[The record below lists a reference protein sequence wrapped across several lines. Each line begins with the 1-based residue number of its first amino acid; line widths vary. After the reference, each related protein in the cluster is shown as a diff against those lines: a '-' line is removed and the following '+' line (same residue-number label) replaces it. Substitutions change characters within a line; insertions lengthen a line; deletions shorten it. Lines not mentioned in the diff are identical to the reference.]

1 MTRTICKTATMFA
14 AALMFQGVSMAAPAA
29 DAPADQPAAREPAQ
43 PGAQPGAA
51 RDAARDAEPAAR
63 REAGDRQ
70 ADANFDQKFVEF
82 AANNDLYEIALGNLV
97 KERAQ
102 SEAIKR
108 FAQTMVDEHTQ
119 SSRQL
124 KQAAQAAGIEV
135 PSQMDEIHQA
145 KLKKWEEKTGRT
157 LERSYAID
165 QTAGHV
171 KGVLKFHDA
180 TQMAQK
186 PELKAFATAALPK
199 LQQHFQ
205 QAARLSG
212 WQQAQGDAQPAG
224 FRERGERRDGGER
237 GTRSGSGADGTGTGT
252 APRSG
257 AGASGT
263 DRGQSSGSTSGGQGP
278 TGPGG
283 AGDTGSNPRND

>member
-1 MTRTICKTATMFA
+1 MTKTMWKTATMFA

-29 DAPADQPAAREPAQ
+29 DAPAADRPAAREGAQ

-51 RDAARDAEPAAR
+51 RDAAEPAGR
-63 REAGDRQ
+63 REAADRQ

-82 AANNDLYEIALGNLV
+82 AANNDLYEIALGNIV

-102 SEAIKR
+102 SEEIKR
-108 FAQTMVDEHTQ
+108 LAQMMVDGHTQ

-124 KQAAQAAGIEV
+124 QQAAQAAGIEV

-145 KLKKWEEKTGRT
+145 KLKKMQEKTGRM

-180 TQMAQK
+180 TQ
-186 PELKAFATAALPK
+186 
-199 LQQHFQ
+199 
-205 QAARLSG
+205 
-212 WQQAQGDAQPAG
+212 
-224 FRERGERRDGGER
+224 
-237 GTRSGSGADGTGTGT
+237 
-252 APRSG
+252 
-257 AGASGT
+257 
-263 DRGQSSGSTSGGQGP
+263 
-278 TGPGG
+278 
-283 AGDTGSNPRND
+283 

>member
-1 MTRTICKTATMFA
+1 MTKMMCKTATMFA
-14 AALMFQGVSMAAPAA
+14 AALMFQGVSMAAPDRAA
-29 DAPADQPAAREPAQ
+29 DAPADRPAAREPAQ

-51 RDAARDAEPAAR
+51 RDAEPAAR
-63 REAGDRQ
+63 REGADRQ
-70 ADANFDQKFVEF
+70 ADANFDQKFVEA
-82 AANNDLYEIALGNLV
+82 AANNDLYEIALGNFV

-102 SEAIKR
+102 SDEIKQ
-108 FAQTMVDEHTQ
+108 FATMMVEQHTQ

-124 KQAAQAAGIEV
+124 QQAAQAAGIEV
-135 PSQMDEIHQA
+135 PSQMDEVHQA
-145 KLKKWEEKTGRT
+145 KLKKMQEKTGRM
-157 LERSYAID
+157 LERGYAID

-171 KGVLKFHDA
+171 MAVLKFHDA

-186 PELKAFATAALPK
+186 PELKQFATATLPK

-205 QAARLSG
+205 HAARLSG

-224 FRERGERRDGGER
+224 FRERGSGRERER
-237 GTRSGSGADGTGTGT
+237 GAGSDTGTGTG
-252 APRSG
+252 ARSG

-263 DRGQSSGSTSGGQGP
+263 DRGQTSGATSGGQGP

-283 AGDTGSNPRND
+283 AGDTGSNPRNR

>member
-1 MTRTICKTATMFA
+1 MSKTMWKTATMFA

-29 DAPADQPAAREPAQ
+29 DAPADQPAAREGAQ
-43 PGAQPGAA
+43 PGAAQPGAA
-51 RDAARDAEPAAR
+51 RDAAEPAAR
-63 REAGDRQ
+63 REGGDRQ

-82 AANNDLYEIALGNLV
+82 AANNDLYEIALGNFV

-102 SEAIKR
+102 SEEIKR
-108 FAQTMVDEHTQ
+108 FAQMMVDDHTQ

-124 KQAAQAAGIEV
+124 QQAAQAAGIEV

-145 KLKKWEEKTGRT
+145 KLKKWQEKSGRI

-186 PELKAFATAALPK
+186 QEIKAFATAALPK
-199 LQQHFQ
+199 LQKHFQ
-205 QAARLSG
+205 HAARLSG

-224 FRERGERRDGGER
+224 FRERGER
-237 GTRSGSGADGTGTGT
+237 GTGSDTGTGS

-257 AGASGT
+257 AGGA